1 MGTGPSKRRCQVG
14 AKGKDEVAM
23 GGRGQGVRKAGNLRR
38 AGGLHPPNR
47 KRWEEGGFLQRDQPS
62 CGTIFWR
69 KKRYLD
75 AAQLVTRLELG
86 RWSGATKI
94 RNNTLASAPAQGC
107 TLRTPSGGIRQ
118 HGHEQDVGF
127 GNSARDQSRRT
138 DQPGDEAGRSPV
150 CEWRPEA

>member
-1 MGTGPSKRRCQVG
+1 MT
-14 AKGKDEVAM
+14 AE
-23 GGRGQGVRKAGNLRR
+23 KA
-38 AGGLHPPNR
+38 AAR

-86 RWSGATKI
+86 RWSGATKTI

-107 TLRTPSGGIRQ
+107 TLRTPSGYA
-118 HGHEQDVGF
+118 
-127 GNSARDQSRRT
+127 NMATSRTQALGTQRAT
-138 DQPGDEAGRSPV
+138 SPGGRISQVTKPAAALCASGV
-150 CEWRPEA
+150 QKRS